1 MNTNHTHTDQ
11 TFPDDAIERIRQIA
25 LDAGKM
31 VIEIADVA
39 GAVEIIDQQSEQ
51 QSREFGNLN
60 QAAKEMEEKTT
71 DINEAVHA
79 GIEVAEEAVTDLHT
93 SRKQADSSLKEIEQ
107 LALSVQ
113 EIAAAL
119 RELGKTLGEVRGVA
133 QTIRSIAGQTNLLAL
148 NATIEAARAGDAGR
162 GFAVVA
168 SEVKTLAGQTAEA
181 TKQIDETLDTLT
193 GEIEKLQ
200 QKSDQ
205 GAKNSIHSQEG
216 TKKIGAAIEMVSQ
229 AVNKINDSLGHIGT
243 NTKGITGS
251 VNQVVDTLATLD
263 QSLEESCNNISE
275 SKKRLIHLRGFGE
288 TLVQITNQ
296 LGIETVDSNFINEV
310 KNTADQIGAA
320 MEKAVEQNKLGIN
333 DLFDQNYQPIAGTDP
348 QQLMTRSTSV
358 LETILPQFQEDLLR
372 RNPELIFAVSVDTN
386 GYLPVHNRKYSQ
398 PQRPNDP
405 AWNVANCR
413 NRKIF
418 NDRVGLAAGRNTKPF
433 LFQAYRRDMGG
444 GNFVM
449 MKDISAPINVNGRH
463 WGGLRIAVKN
473 TISEM

>member
-1 MNTNHTHTDQ
+1 MAVDHSRADQ
-11 TFPDDAIERIRQIA
+11 TLPDDTVDRIRQIA

-51 QSREFGNLN
+51 QTREFANLN
-60 QAAKEMEEKTT
+60 RAAKEMEEKTS
-71 DINEAVHA
+71 DINESVQA
-79 GIEVAEEAVTDLHT
+79 GIEVAEEAVTDLQS
-93 SRKQADSSLKEIEQ
+93 SRKQADNSLQEIEQ
-107 LALSVQ
+107 LAVSVQ

-119 RELGKTLGEVRGVA
+119 KELGKTLDEVRGVA

-168 SEVKTLAGQTAEA
+168 NEVKALAGQTAEA

-193 GEIEKLQ
+193 GEIDKLQ

-205 GAKNSIHSQEG
+205 GAQNSIRSQEG
-216 TKKIGAAIEMVSQ
+216 TREIGAAIEMISQ
-229 AVNKINDSLGHIGT
+229 AVNKINDSLGNIGSKT
-243 NTKGITGS
+243 TEITGS
-251 VNQVVDTLATLD
+251 VDQVVATVATMD
-263 QSLEESCNNISE
+263 HSLEESCSNIGK
-275 SKKRLIHLRGFGE
+275 SKERLIRLRDFGE
-288 TLVQITNQ
+288 SLVQVTNQ
-296 LGIETVDSNFINEV
+296 LGIETVDSHFITEV
-310 KNTADQIGAA
+310 KDTAEQIGTA
-320 MEKAVEQNKLGIN
+320 MEEAVKQGTLSLD
-333 DLFDQNYQPIAGTDP
+333 DLFDQNYQPVAGTDP
-348 QQLMTRSTSV
+348 QQFVTRATTV
-358 LETILPQFQEDLLR
+358 LEKILPQFQEDLLN

-405 AWNVANCR
+405 VWNAANCR
-413 NRKIF
+413 NRRMF

-449 MKDISAPINVNGRH
+449 MKDISAPIIVNGRH
-463 WGGLRIAVKN
+463 WGGLRIAIKN
-473 TISEM
+473 VD

>member
-1 MNTNHTHTDQ
+1 MAVDHSRADQ
-11 TFPDDAIERIRQIA
+11 TLPDDTVDRIRQIA

-51 QSREFGNLN
+51 QTREFANLN
-60 QAAKEMEEKTT
+60 RSAKEMEEKTS
-71 DINEAVHA
+71 DINESVQA
-79 GIEVAEEAVTDLHT
+79 GIEVAEEAVTDLQS
-93 SRKQADSSLKEIEQ
+93 SRKQADNSLQEIEQ
-107 LALSVQ
+107 LAVSVQ

-119 RELGKTLGEVRGVA
+119 KELGKTLDEVRGVA

-168 SEVKTLAGQTAEA
+168 NEVKALAGQTAEA

-193 GEIEKLQ
+193 GEIDKLQ

-205 GAKNSIHSQEG
+205 GAQNSIRSQEG
-216 TKKIGAAIEMVSQ
+216 TREIGAAIEMISQ
-229 AVNKINDSLGHIGT
+229 AVNKINDSLGNIGSKT
-243 NTKGITGS
+243 TEITGS
-251 VNQVVDTLATLD
+251 VDQVVATVATLD
-263 QSLEESCNNISE
+263 HSLEESCSNIGK
-275 SKKRLIHLRGFGE
+275 SKERLIRLRDFGE
-288 TLVQITNQ
+288 SLVQVTNQ
-296 LGIETVDSNFINEV
+296 LGIETVDSHFITEV
-310 KNTADQIGAA
+310 KDTAEQIGTA
-320 MEKAVEQNKLGIN
+320 MEEAVKQGTLSLD
-333 DLFDQNYQPIAGTDP
+333 DLFDQDYQPVAGTDP
-348 QQLMTRSTSV
+348 QQFVTRATTV
-358 LETILPQFQEDLLR
+358 LEKILPQFQEDLLN

-405 AWNVANCR
+405 VWNAANCR
-413 NRKIF
+413 NRRMF

-449 MKDISAPINVNGRH
+449 MKDISAPIIVNGRH
-463 WGGLRIAVKN
+463 WGGLRIAIKN
-473 TISEM
+473 VD